1 MGFVGS
7 QKQSLESRLGMR
19 SQCQPVWGKNGVGCV
34 AVGEARVR
42 GRRAGGGQEEG
53 GERGE

>member
-1 MGFVGS
+1 
-7 QKQSLESRLGMR
+7 MR

-42 GRRAGGGQEEG
+42 GRGGGGVEG